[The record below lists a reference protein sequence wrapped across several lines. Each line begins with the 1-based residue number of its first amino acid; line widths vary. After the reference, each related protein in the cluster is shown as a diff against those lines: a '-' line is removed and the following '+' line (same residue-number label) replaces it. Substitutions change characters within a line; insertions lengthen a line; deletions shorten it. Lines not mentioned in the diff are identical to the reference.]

1 VLSFV
6 PALFPR
12 HLTYHKALIAV
23 KGQDSK
29 GTHTHVAEHDR
40 QSNNQ
45 KHEKRS
51 QERQERKERQHL
63 PGGFV
68 LALSNA
74 LVNQV

>member
-1 VLSFV
+1 MLSFV

-51 QERQERKERQHL
+51 QERQERQHL